1 MRDMPRSKKI
11 FLNPKKHKNY
21 FLLDANFLVYASIN
35 ERLLNSHIAFDD
47 KESNR
52 ASCCLEWWKI
62 IKGQL
67 DKGKARI
74 YVPDICI
81 AEAFKVLA
89 KWYYKKKFFKDGIY
103 YNQAKKRLRKLL
115 TIPYREMTKHRRHI
129 KVHDLSTNRDIII
142 GVDRFYEILYKGND
156 NVQISDL
163 ILLASAKYLMEFF
176 DINKEYLF
184 IISCDSH
191 LSKLSGKIQE
201 IPAVINPTE
210 GRYSADKTFVK
221 EEETD

>member
-1 MRDMPRSKKI
+1 MPRAKKI
-11 FLNPKKHKNY
+11 PKNPEGHKNY

-35 ERLLNSHIAFDD
+35 KRILDSHIEFDN
-47 KESNR
+47 KEGLR
-52 ASCCLEWWKI
+52 ASCCLEWWERI
-62 IKGQL
+62 RYQL
-67 DKGKARI
+67 NRGKARI

-89 KWYYKKKFFKDGIY
+89 KWYYKRKYFKDVIY

-115 TIPYREMTKHRRHI
+115 TISYREMTKHRRHI

-163 ILLASAKYLMEFF
+163 ILLASAKYLMEFY
-176 DINKEYLF
+176 DINREYLY

-191 LSKLSGKIQE
+191 LSKLASKIQE
-201 IPAVINPTE
+201 IPSVINPTE
-210 GRYSADKTFVK
+210 SRYSADKTFV
-221 EEETD
+221 EE